1 MATLKRERSSSIADD
16 DATLHVASRPRLG
29 QAEGHEASA
38 SSSTEGCAPVHVEIA
53 VDGDLVIII
62 NETVSDQ
69 SQEIVPTKSQ
79 ATAFT
84 VRSSTVFAASKTLKA
99 ALLGHDS
106 RKPISEE
113 NWTIQLY
120 GDRPKPWATLF
131 HIMHTHFK
139 EVPSDS
145 PDMVQIHH
153 IALLADKYDLTHLLR
168 PWARQW
174 IEYLGKNYTI
184 HQSVWCLH
192 ISWIFGDAE
201 LFKSMLNIIARRST
215 MSIKLVQ
222 SQANPYQINFGGM
235 NLDDTGIPD
244 FSVVIVGKLRLE
256 KLKAILERL
265 EESVDDLIHGVFR
278 ASAGIQ
284 CRSSD
289 ADIYTEDCNQKIL
302 ATLLRSLAQAKLWP
316 VPKAESVERSFVMTW
331 LAVRKLT
338 VVSEPKHK
346 RLGCN
351 SVFTDALEGW
361 EKTLPRGTLTD
372 AQLQHL
378 KAQGEKTGLVR
389 S

>member
-16 DATLHVASRPRLG
+16 DATLHAASRPRLN

-38 SSSTEGCAPVHVEIA
+38 SSFTEGCPPVHVEIA
-53 VDGDLVIII
+53 VDGDLTIII
-62 NETVSDQ
+62 NET
-69 SQEIVPTKSQ
+69 VPTKSQ

-145 PDMVQIHH
+145 PNMVQIHH
-153 IALLADKYDLTHLLR
+153 IALIADKYDVTHLLR

-174 IEYLGKNYTI
+174 IENLGKTYTTYE
-184 HQSVWCLH
+184 SVKCLS

-201 LFKSMLNIIARRST
+201 LFNSILDVVARRST
-215 MSIKLVQ
+215 INTKLVQ
-222 SQANPYQINFGGM
+222 SQANPYQITINDM
-235 NLDDTGIPD
+235 GIPNLK
-244 FSVVIVGKLRLE
+244 VVIVGKLRLE
-256 KLKAILERL
+256 KLKAILEPL
-265 EESVDDLIHGVFR
+265 EKSVDDLIHGDF
-278 ASAGIQ
+278 STSTGIQ

-289 ADIYTEDCNQKIL
+289 ADIYTEDCNQKVL

-316 VPKAESVERSFVMTW
+316 VPKAESIEKTFGMI
-331 LAVRKLT
+331 LAEVRKLT

-346 RLGCN
+346 RHGCN
-351 SVFTDALEGW
+351 NVFTEALKGW
-361 EKTLPRGTLTD
+361 EKTLPKATLTD

>member
-16 DATLHVASRPRLG
+16 DATLHAASRPRLN
-29 QAEGHEASA
+29 QAEGHEANA
-38 SSSTEGCAPVHVEIA
+38 SSTNEGCAPVRVEIA
-53 VDGDLVIII
+53 VDGDLTIII
-62 NETVSDQ
+62 NETISDQ
-69 SQEIVPTKSQ
+69 SQQTVPTESQ

-84 VRSSTVFAASKTLKA
+84 VRSSTVFAASKTLRA

-106 RKPISEE
+106 KKPIGEE

-145 PDMVQIHH
+145 PDMVQIRY
-153 IALLADKYDLTHLLR
+153 IALLAEKYDLTHLLR

-174 IEYLGKNYTI
+174 IEYLRKNNTTF
-184 HQSVWCLH
+184 QS
-192 ISWIFGDAE
+192 ISRYLMSSQIDRLE
-201 LFKSMLNIIARRST
+201 VPNLFKAKPT
-215 MSIKLVQ
+215 
-222 SQANPYQINFGGM
+222 PYQL
-235 NLDDTGIPD
+235 NLDDIGITD
-244 FSVVIVGKLRLE
+244 FSVVVGKLRLE
-256 KLKAILERL
+256 KLKAILEPL
-265 EESVDDLIHGVFR
+265 EKSVDDLIHGDFS

-289 ADIYTEDCNQKIL
+289 ADVYTEDCNQKIL

-316 VPKAESVERSFVMTW
+316 VPKAESVERSFGMI
-331 LAVRKLT
+331 LAEVRKLT
-338 VVSEPKHK
+338 VVSAPRHK
-346 RLGCN
+346 RHGCN
-351 SVFTDALEGW
+351 DVFTEALKGW
-361 EKTLPRGTLTD
+361 EKTLPKATLTD

>member
-16 DATLHVASRPRLG
+16 DATLHAASRPRLN
-29 QAEGHEASA
+29 QAEGHEANA
-38 SSSTEGCAPVHVEIA
+38 SSTNEGCAPVRVEIA
-53 VDGDLVIII
+53 VDGDLTIII
-62 NETVSDQ
+62 NETISDQ
-69 SQEIVPTKSQ
+69 SQQTVPTESQ

-84 VRSSTVFAASKTLKA
+84 VRSSTVFAASKTLRA

-106 RKPISEE
+106 KKPIGEE

-145 PDMVQIHH
+145 PDMVQIRY
-153 IALLADKYDLTHLLR
+153 IALLAEKYDLTHLLR

-174 IEYLGKNYTI
+174 IEYLRKNNTTF
-184 HQSVWCLH
+184 QSIRYLS

-201 LFKSMLNIIARRST
+201 LFKSILDVVANRST
-215 MSIKLVQ
+215 RSTKLVQ
-222 SQANPYQINFGGM
+222 SQANPYQL
-235 NLDDTGIPD
+235 NLDDIGITD
-244 FSVVIVGKLRLE
+244 FSVVVGKLRLE
-256 KLKAILERL
+256 KLKAILEPL
-265 EESVDDLIHGVFR
+265 EKSVDDLIHGDFS

-289 ADIYTEDCNQKIL
+289 ADVYTEDCNQKIL

-316 VPKAESVERSFVMTW
+316 VPKAESVERSFGMI
-331 LAVRKLT
+331 LAEVRKLT
-338 VVSEPKHK
+338 VVSAPRHK
-346 RLGCN
+346 RHGCN
-351 SVFTDALEGW
+351 DVFTEALKGW
-361 EKTLPRGTLTD
+361 EKTLPKATLTD